1 MHKRVKLEG
10 MELEEYYFLER
21 EKEKEKQERIKK
33 SKELES
39 IDESESSDEDE
50 MKMNIDSMVVPTGKH
65 DLMKIQEV
73 GQRLNFWTKY

>member
-10 MELEEYYFLER
+10 LELDEYYILER

-39 IDESESSDEDE
+39 IDESESSDDE
-50 MKMNIDSMVVPTGKH
+50 TGAMTIDSMVVAIGKH

-73 GQRLNFWTKY
+73 YYKADAIN